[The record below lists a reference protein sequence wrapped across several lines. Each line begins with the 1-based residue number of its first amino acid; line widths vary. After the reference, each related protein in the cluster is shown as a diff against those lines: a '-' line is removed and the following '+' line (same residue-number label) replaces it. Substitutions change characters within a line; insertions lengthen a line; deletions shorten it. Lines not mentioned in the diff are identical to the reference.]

1 MSEASDK
8 IIKQTNDMPNYEALV
23 SDIGLLMTKARSA
36 LVREINSQLVQT
48 YWKIGERIVLF
59 EQKGNNKAQY
69 GSALLRRLSHDLTLH
84 YGKGFSLSNVTK
96 MRKFYLAFPTL
107 QTVSAKLSW
116 SHYVE
121 LLKSDDNLEITFYTK
136 ECEAGGWS
144 VRELKRQMDSMLF
157 HRIALSKDKE
167 GIIELSRKGAEVVK
181 AEDLAHDPYVLEFI
195 DLPQLPQYKESDIE
209 EAIANNLSRF
219 MLELGRG
226 FAFVGRQY
234 RITLGG
240 RHLYVDLLFYNVILK
255 CYVLIDL
262 KRNEVQH
269 EDIGQMNLYLNY
281 FKNEV
286 CTDGDNEP
294 VGIVIGAKHDQLTM
308 QYALEGISN
317 QLFVSRYQFYL
328 PQREELE
335 RELRLIIEN
344 KQLNTN

>member
-1 MSEASDK
+1 M
-8 IIKQTNDMPNYEALV
+8 
-23 SDIGLLMTKARSA
+23 
-36 LVREINSQLVQT
+36 
-48 YWKIGERIVLF
+48 
-59 EQKGNNKAQY
+59 
-69 GSALLRRLSHDLTLH
+69 
-84 YGKGFSLSNVTK
+84 
-96 MRKFYLAFPTL
+96 
-107 QTVSAKLSW
+107 
-116 SHYVE
+116 
-121 LLKSDDNLEITFYTK
+121 
-136 ECEAGGWS
+136 
-144 VRELKRQMDSMLF
+144 
-157 HRIALSKDKE
+157 
-167 GIIELSRKGAEVVK
+167 
-181 AEDLAHDPYVLEFI
+181 LEFI